1 MKDISMGQFYP
12 ARSPI
17 HRLDPRTKILM
28 VIIFIVM
35 AIGFTSSFVSYGI
48 IALTVLIGIL
58 FSRIPITKVL
68 KSVRA
73 VIFLLVFTFI
83 FTLFFYSAKE
93 GDTLLVEWGIIK
105 IYLEGIYSA
114 IKLALRLFLIIMGPT
129 LLTLTTTPM
138 DLTDGLESLL
148 KPLKLIKFPVH
159 ELTLIMSIAL
169 RFIPSLSEETEKIMN
184 AQKARCA
191 DFDSGNLI
199 KKAKALL
206 PVLIPLFVSAFR
218 RADELAD
225 AMDSRCYRGAKGRTK
240 LKILKFHF
248 RDLVAMVLLLAFFF
262 VVLLLKYNWFGIAF
276 IGALV

>member
-1 MKDISMGQFYP
+1 MKEISLGQFYP
-12 ARSPI
+12 ASSSM
-17 HRLDPRTKILM
+17 HRLDPRVKI
-28 VIIFIVM
+28 IIMIIYIVM
-35 AIGFTSSFVSYGI
+35 AIGFTSSFLSYGVL
-48 IALTVLIGIL
+48 ALFVLLGIL
-58 FSRIPITKVL
+58 FSRIPIGKVF
-68 KSVRA
+68 KSVKA
-73 VIFLLVFTFI
+73 IIFLVLFSFI
-83 FTLFFYSAKE
+83 FTLFFYSAHE
-93 GDTLLVEWGIIK
+93 GDHLLAHWWIIK

-114 IKLALRLFLIIMGPT
+114 SKIMLRLFLIVMGPT

-169 RFIPSLSEETEKIMN
+169 RFIPSLSEETEKIIN

-191 DFDSGNLI
+191 DFDSGNLF

-240 LKILKFHF
+240 MKIFKIHI
-248 RDLVAMVLLLAFFF
+248 RDFIALFIVCAFFF
-262 VVLLLKYNWFGIAF
+262 AILLLKYNWFGIAF